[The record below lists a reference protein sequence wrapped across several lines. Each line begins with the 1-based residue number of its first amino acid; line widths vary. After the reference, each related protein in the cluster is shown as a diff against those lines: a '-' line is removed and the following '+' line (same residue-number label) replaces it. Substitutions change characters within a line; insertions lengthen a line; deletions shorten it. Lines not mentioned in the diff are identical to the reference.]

1 MSEDNVNKNQNDD
14 SKNKEIEQLKREK
27 AAIEMKLRRADE
39 DLYSDDYLNFLQE
52 QKGKQPPQ
60 DNIMS
65 GGRLSNYSEEE
76 INEMKIPKL
85 VGLIA
90 GEVYNQLKGEEQ
102 RKMTREERVEHKKRV
117 DKTRLEIKKFAKD
130 HPDFWNFVD
139 RIDELSLQ
147 NPNLGTEQLY
157 VLAGGKLEEKPSG
170 KKQEEKKE
178 KAPDTRPQNEGGMK
192 KSDKNLSRREIIQ
205 EEWQKLK

>member
-14 SKNKEIEQLKREK
+14 SKDKEIEQLKREK
-27 AAIEMKLRRADE
+27 AAIEMKLRRSDE
-39 DLYSDDYLNFLQE
+39 DLYSEEYLAFLQQ
-52 QKGKQPPQ
+52 QKEKQPPQ
-60 DNIMS
+60 GSFMS
-65 GGRLSNYSEEE
+65 GGRLNDYSEEE

-102 RKMTREERVEHKKRV
+102 SKMTREEIKVRKKEV
-117 DKTRLEIKKFAKD
+117 ANTRLEIQKFAKD
-130 HPDFWNFVD
+130 HPDFWNFAA
-139 RIDELSLQ
+139 RIDELSNE
-147 NPNLGTEQLY
+147 NPNLDTEQLY
-157 VLAGGKLEEKPSG
+157 VLAGGKLEEKPSE
-170 KKQEEKKE
+170 KKQEEKKKE
-178 KAPDTRPQNEGGMK
+178 VPDTRPGSEAGMK